1 MGREQRDALLDP
13 AAKQSFAAMERDLR
27 QPGYAAMQ
35 IDKQTS
41 AIWLAARLN
50 RPEAEVQSNFDHYAS
65 NYFGR
70 AITPGGV
77 YDEIVKYEQDQAAL
91 LTTPPPAQAG
101 GQEAATNA
109 DAPAKKGFQFVRTLG
124 AAFEMGGQDTAAGT
138 FSMIEGALNTMGGT
152 PKRKSAFDDP
162 AFLDSY
168 EQLRGLEKRGLG
180 ETPEAE
186 RLRTQTSAAVKA
198 ADADFLARKEEFE
211 NGTIRGAMSSTAR
224 QHADFFFELSSTAMD
239 RYGVDEAYRESMF
252 GKAAEMTGQMIGTSA
267 LMAAGSLTTAA
278 KLGKL
283 ATMGQRVAQAAVKVA
298 VNTAGTGQIY
308 AGVTREREEFLGE
321 GYANEGWSF
330 AQDITDAGVQQAFE
344 MIPFLDN
351 AFEKAFRSAPKVNG
365 RVSLGDA
372 LRRFPTIAAKSGGV
386 EAAEEI
392 AQGTWHDF
400 IVDQG
405 YDDERVDISDGK
417 LDWAKR
423 RATEALAGFAGGVM
437 MAGIIQGPLI
447 YDQNN
452 RAKKAERMLTA
463 KDGGLY
469 SARDFQLLREARSD
483 EEISGMAMGDVLL
496 KAVNGDVVAM
506 QQYNKEA
513 AKQAFKQVDGM
524 ELVNGKLGE
533 VDGKPAFLDDKGDI
547 YLFDLTDAKQA
558 AQWDK
563 VKDLAVRW
571 NEKKAMEGVQG
582 EQATSDMVSYI
593 TQLQTE
599 RGGLFTIDV
608 GVKARSILEQVG
620 GNEKKAQKLV
630 DNYIKA
636 GALPEGS
643 TINSIVQG
651 GSSTKFDEKTR
662 KFVTAIQIAQ
672 GANPL
677 VVLEESAHDYF
688 KRQIKLGNF
697 SEATVN
703 DWRRQVEAG
712 WEGNMDYTELHEW
725 LAKYAVGYAMGKVQ
739 AGEISTLPSSFRRYL
754 DRFAQF
760 FRESLEFAA
769 KVMQMEKDNVL
780 PADFLLALQE
790 ATGLDRARFD
800 RNRRGMELES
810 VFAQLPPEAQM
821 VAEAAQQ
828 ALLDFEKLKNEYRQQ
843 EALQMQAAI
852 NADRQADAAIAQ
864 GLEERMR
871 ALDFARARAEA
882 AIDEA
887 MNLPAST
894 QLSAQAQAA
903 LDEWESYSLSSLNDT
918 GDQNVGDMTF
928 NLFPIHDTIIK
939 ALVAEEGTIQKVET
953 DPLEGGKVRSIA
965 KFFQGTAKANERI
978 DWQKNWRGTK
988 RTFPK
993 GQEQKF
999 QKDVDRAATRMVEVL
1014 RIAKAIF
1021 PNFQSWYESRL
1032 KMAMDI
1038 FAELDQD
1045 AKKPEHNF
1053 ILRSL
1058 LAITSNGNK
1067 VNDQT
1072 SDSWRI
1078 YKEWKKV
1085 GKLDNSE
1092 SISGTRSGEIRKA
1105 LSRLDDLI
1113 EDNGWEKVDTFL
1125 KSTGTVAE
1133 LRDKLVSDFGF
1144 TEKEAKK
1151 ATTGELVDEVV
1162 PFSLIF
1168 GPKLGSFFNNLSGNF
1183 NTTTMDRWFMR
1194 TFGRALGYQLTK
1206 IEKEDVAE
1214 KRKRLEVALEN
1225 AAKTKEGISVLRAA
1239 GLRANSSPSN
1249 STTIALNDYF
1259 VSSENREG
1267 IVEDSPVDEL
1277 RKAANGLFKIADGF
1291 ELEEAPQSGGHR
1303 RFIRLAMEK
1312 ARATFSTETNLNWN
1326 AAELQAILWYF
1337 EKLVHDTYGSKQT
1350 DSTPDYGSAANKL
1363 FQGERGGADA
1373 VAFKPS
1379 DAIQRGT
1386 GERGRLEQL
1395 ARTSE
1400 TSFNL
1405 APTDPTLW
1413 DSGTQEITSA
1423 KTSINQSKMP
1433 ATFSRVEFAP
1443 GTRNA
1448 DIGGGSFDNATEYLK
1463 GKDVENVIFDPFN
1476 RTKEANDAAV
1486 AKIRDGQSDTA
1497 TVNNVLNVIQE
1508 PDQRSQVIAQAANAI
1523 KPDGTAYFLIYEG
1536 NADGAGKK
1544 TKIGTWQENRKAA
1557 DYIDEIGQYFS
1568 DVKKAGNLLVATGPQ
1583 TDTTMNEERAVPA
1596 DESNV
1601 VVMPDG
1607 ARLVGPTT
1615 FSIRAFHGT
1624 PHKVGK
1630 FSLDKIGTGEGAQA
1644 YGWGLYFAKS
1654 KDVAMKYEPRNDK
1667 QEAAMMAE
1675 YKKSEAREDYV
1686 AMEIWESAMLHKLPV
1701 ELVDTYTEA
1710 NGFDPEYIP
1719 KAKAIADKVS
1729 AILKKTGGALY
1740 TVELLPNEDEFLDW
1754 DKPLSEQSEKVKA
1767 ALAAFDPTMLGQ
1779 QVYADVT
1786 QKNVVP
1792 RVERGVEILNYDSAQ
1807 EQASRFLAS
1816 RGIPGIRYLD
1826 AGSRSTGEG
1835 TSNYVIFDENLIK
1848 ILEENG
1854 QPVSNESK
1862 MAGQQTFAMTPGTP
1876 SQPAMRRESPE
1887 MVAIRQEVDAIMA
1900 SQQLR
1905 NWQNLGI
1912 ADVANMQAVT
1922 YVARVKAAQDA
1933 QKAVMSGDVV
1943 DQMDRVLMTYTSAM
1957 DRLVAGLGSALQRLT
1972 FAKQRNAAK
1981 DKTVILALAEKIK
1994 ALPNANEVFLQFQVM
2009 GRADNRAGVEGLA
2022 KLYGFTAELA
2032 AAEYTLAQIRRDSI
2046 EAGVPVSRYWSQPDD
2061 WTATDAYRKDI
2072 EAAKRVQRGR
2082 VGEAIERVLV
2092 ANGFTQNIDFYWPS
2106 KVFDKEGLDKWFGTN
2121 KDARV
2126 VEAYRTVEAAA
2137 IKAGRSMTEEDLVG
2151 LISTMVNGGR
2161 RGKAGPGSLK
2171 QRTIAN
2177 EAINIEVMQFYYNA
2191 IEAALLHVESM
2202 RTHIQQLDFFGKSV
2216 QLDERNDT
2224 GSGVPPI
2231 DLAQS
2236 ARVLFATQA
2245 AGNQIS
2251 PAKEEALT
2259 KLIVSRFEPNPGN
2272 RVVNVIRAL
2281 GYVMSLGQ
2289 VYSGQTATLDAL
2301 AIGLR
2306 EDHLNPLNTFL
2317 ALIQAATGKSTI
2329 TLAEAGIDTFD
2340 MGEDFQSTQKWEDK
2354 MVRWVF
2360 KHNLLTQFSRLY
2372 AQAGLNQAL
2381 KAAQRQARSG
2391 DMDAVKQKRL
2401 ERLFGTD
2408 GMVQVMADLA
2418 AGRKTDDTLLYAFAT
2433 VANYQ
2438 PISPDQQSQFMRSSS
2453 TGKII
2458 FQFKSFLTVQISG
2471 MRDDA
2476 YNEIRS
2482 GDPKRVLNGT
2492 RFLLALAA
2500 TLLMVG
2506 LPGDLL
2512 RSWLTGRTFI
2522 LSDQV
2527 AARLLGLIGL
2537 SPYLVREGKR
2547 SGPSKV
2553 IASLLI
2559 PSVGGAVDDLVKDV
2573 FEWEAVMTSRA
2584 DVSYLSVIQNM
2595 RVWQNAPL
2603 LGKIYDDRYG
2613 YNSTRNEKNREDI
2626 GWFVLTD
2633 PTAGDKAEQ
2642 KNEAT
2647 RKRLE
2652 EKYSNE

>member
-70 AITPGGV
+70 AITPGAV

-91 LTTPPPAQAG
+91 LTTPPPAPAG
-101 GQEAATNA
+101 GQENATNA
-109 DAPAKKGFQFVRTLG
+109 DAPAKKGFQFVRTFG
-124 AAFEMGGQDTAAGT
+124 AAFEMAGQQTAAGT

-186 RLRTQTSAAVKA
+186 RLRNQTEFAVKA
-198 ADADFLARKEEFE
+198 ANADFLLRKEEFE

-224 QHADFFFELSSTAMD
+224 QHADFFFGLSDTARA
-239 RYGVDEAYRESMF
+239 RYGVDEEFRNTAF
-252 GKAAEMTGQMIGTSA
+252 GWIAETSGDMIATSA
-267 LMAAGSLTTAA
+267 LMAAGSLTMAA

-283 ATMGQRVAQAAVKVA
+283 ATPGQKVMNAIVKST
-298 VNTAGTGQIY
+298 VNVVGSGRLY
-308 AGVTREREEFLGE
+308 ASVTKEREKFLGE
-321 GYANEGWSF
+321 NYANEGWSF
-330 AQDITDAGVQQAFE
+330 AQDIVNAGGQQAVE
-344 MIPFLDN
+344 MIPFFDN
-351 AFEKAFRSAPKVNG
+351 ALEKALRFAPKVNG
-365 RVSLGDA
+365 RVSFGEA
-372 LRRFPTIAAKSGGV
+372 LRQFPKIAAHSGAV
-386 EAAEEI
+386 EAAEGVS
-392 AQGTWHDF
+392 QKVWSDF
-400 IVDQG
+400 IRDQG
-405 YDDERVDISDGK
+405 YDDTWVD
-417 LDWAKR
+417 LDNEKMKYAK
-423 RATEALAGFAGGVM
+423 ALGVEAFANFAGGVM

-496 KAVNGDVVAM
+496 KAVNGDVAAM

-533 VDGKPAFLDDKGDI
+533 VDSKPAFLDDKGDI

-582 EQATSDMVSYI
+582 EQATSEMVSYI
-593 TQLQTE
+593 TQLQSE

-608 GVKARSILEQVG
+608 GVKARSILDQVG
-620 GNEKKAQKLV
+620 GNEERAQKLV

-651 GSSTKFDEKTR
+651 ASSTKFDEKTH

-688 KRQIKLGNF
+688 KRQIELGEF
-697 SEATVN
+697 TEATVHG
-703 DWRRQVEAG
+703 WRSQVEAG
-712 WEGNMDYTELHEW
+712 WEGQMNYTELHEW

-739 AGEISTLPSSFRRYL
+739 AAEASALPVSFKRYL
-754 DRFAQF
+754 ERFAKF

-769 KVMQMEKDNVL
+769 KVMQMERDNVL
-780 PADFLLALQE
+780 PVNFLRALQE
-790 ATGLDRARFD
+790 ATGTVDAREAGAYQEPPLMSELDKKEADAIMQLDSFPKIEGNDGDGWTVTDPAGDLIANALTVEDAQDRAMDWWFTQEQKAERAAALQEAGHKKG
-800 RNRRGMELES
+800 NELMDVIRSIGGLRAVSSERADS
-810 VFAQLPPEAQM
+810 VFGGEL
-821 VAEAAQQ
+821 
-828 ALLDFEKLKNEYRQQ
+828 
-843 EALQMQAAI
+843 
-852 NADRQADAAIAQ
+852 AAIAENMSTYDRLRTFRKNGKDLDYLIQ
-864 GLEERMR
+864 DLKENGF
-871 ALDFARARAEA
+871 DFAT
-882 AIDEA
+882 
-887 MNLPAST
+887 PAD
-894 QLSAQAQAA
+894 LLAA
-903 LDEWESYSLSSLNDT
+903 LDKSTRGNPVYPTWSD
-918 GDQNVGDMTF
+918 
-928 NLFPIHDTIIK
+928 
-939 ALVAEEGTIQKVET
+939 
-953 DPLEGGKVRSIA
+953 EGG
-965 KFFQGTAKANERI
+965 Q
-978 DWQKNWRGTK
+978 
-988 RTFPK
+988 
-993 GQEQKF
+993 
-999 QKDVDRAATRMVEVL
+999 
-1014 RIAKAIF
+1014 
-1021 PNFQSWYESRL
+1021 
-1032 KMAMDI
+1032 
-1038 FAELDQD
+1038 
-1045 AKKPEHNF
+1045 
-1053 ILRSL
+1053 
-1058 LAITSNGNK
+1058 
-1067 VNDQT
+1067 
-1072 SDSWRI
+1072 
-1078 YKEWKKV
+1078 
-1085 GKLDNSE
+1085 
-1092 SISGTRSGEIRKA
+1092 
-1105 LSRLDDLI
+1105 
-1113 EDNGWEKVDTFL
+1113 
-1125 KSTGTVAE
+1125 
-1133 LRDKLVSDFGF
+1133 
-1144 TEKEAKK
+1144 
-1151 ATTGELVDEVV
+1151 
-1162 PFSLIF
+1162 
-1168 GPKLGSFFNNLSGNF
+1168 
-1183 NTTTMDRWFMR
+1183 
-1194 TFGRALGYQLTK
+1194 
-1206 IEKEDVAE
+1206 
-1214 KRKRLEVALEN
+1214 
-1225 AAKTKEGISVLRAA
+1225 
-1239 GLRANSSPSN
+1239 
-1249 STTIALNDYF
+1249 
-1259 VSSENREG
+1259 
-1267 IVEDSPVDEL
+1267 
-1277 RKAANGLFKIADGF
+1277 
-1291 ELEEAPQSGGHR
+1291 
-1303 RFIRLAMEK
+1303 
-1312 ARATFSTETNLNWN
+1312 
-1326 AAELQAILWYF
+1326 
-1337 EKLVHDTYGSKQT
+1337 
-1350 DSTPDYGSAANKL
+1350 
-1363 FQGERGGADA
+1363 
-1373 VAFKPS
+1373 
-1379 DAIQRGT
+1379 
-1386 GERGRLEQL
+1386 
-1395 ARTSE
+1395 
-1400 TSFNL
+1400 SFNL
-1405 APTDPTLW
+1405 ASTEPALW

-1433 ATFSRVEFAP
+1433 ATFLRVEFAP

-1448 DIGGGSFDNATEYLK
+1448 DIGGGAFDNATEYLK

-1476 RTKEANDAAV
+1476 RSKEANDAAV

-1508 PDQRSQVIAQAANAI
+1508 PNQRSRVIAQAANAI

-1544 TKIGTWQENRKAA
+1544 TKIGTWQENRKTA

-1583 TDTTMNEERAVPA
+1583 TDTTMNKERAVPA
-1596 DESNV
+1596 DASNV
-1601 VVMPDG
+1601 VEMPDG
-1607 ARLVGPTT
+1607 ARLIGPTT
-1615 FSIRAFHGT
+1615 FSIKAFHGT
-1624 PHKVGK
+1624 PYKVGK
-1630 FSLDKIGTGEGAQA
+1630 FSMDKIGTGEGVQA

-1654 KDVAMKYEPRNDK
+1654 KDVAMTYQPRNDK

-1701 ELVDTYTEA
+1701 ELVNMYTEA
-1710 NGFDPEYIP
+1710 NGFDPKYIP

-1767 ALAAFDPTMLGQ
+1767 AVAAYIKGLTMDERERFNYQDSNQVAKYSNGQISGAAFYNCFNAP
-1779 QVYADVT
+1779 A
-1786 QKNVVP
+1786 
-1792 RVERGVEILNYDSAQ
+1792 
-1807 EQASRFLAS
+1807 ASRKLAEL
-1816 RGIPGIRYLD
+1816 GIPGIRYLD
-1826 AGSRSTGEG
+1826 AGSRSTGKG
-1835 TSNYVIFDENLIK
+1835 TSNYVIFDENLIQ

-1854 QPVSNESK
+1854 QPVKDDTVLPDPKTVGELNRILDAVYPMPAIGETRTFFRAGTLPKSGKSFNYRDQTNEIGVSVYATPFPDSLAGMTGRDWYSGTGTVVGFGSDGEPLIK
-1862 MAGQQTFAMTPGTP
+1862 PIGEWAKFFDAKSDLAFGNAANKWAIEAGLIRPMAGQQTFALTPVTQTETPEFNAWFAGSKVVDAQGKPLVVVHGTAGNFTRFDSNRVTDGFWFTSNRAKIESGESGAGSSGRIMEVYLSAKKLAGWDEYDRMSIAELRREGFDGVKLDDDYLVFEPTQIKSATDNSGTFDATNPDITFAMTPGTP

-1957 DRLVAGLGSALQRLT
+1957 DRLIPGLGSALQRLT
-1972 FAKQRNAAK
+1972 FAKQRNAAR

-2072 EAAKRVQRGR
+2072 AAAKSVQRGR
-2082 VGEAIERVLV
+2082 VGEAIERVLI

-2126 VEAYRTVEAAA
+2126 VEAYRAVEAAA

-2191 IEAALLHVESM
+2191 IEAALLHVESI

-2224 GSGVPPI
+2224 GAGVPPI

-2317 ALIQAATGKSTI
+2317 GLIQAATGKSTI

-2360 KHNLLTQFSRLY
+2360 KHNLLTRFSRLY

-2453 TGKII
+2453 TGKMI

-2573 FEWEAVMTSRA
+2573 FEWEAVMTSKA
-2584 DVSYLSVIQNM
+2584 DVSYLSVLRNM
-2595 RVWQNAPL
+2595 KVWQNAPL

-2633 PTAGDKAEQ
+2633 PAAADKAEQ